1 MKGRER
7 ERERRGNGKGCSHPE
22 ISGSKSAA
30 ETSVHAVER
39 GPWGGWKRGRWNRG
53 WEGGGGG

>member
-1 MKGRER
+1 MDRDATLLRER
-7 ERERRGNGKGCSHPE
+7 KREGNGKGCSHPE

-39 GPWGGWKRGRWNRG
+39 GPWGDWGGKR
-53 WEGGGGG
+53 EGDEGE